1 MQKKDWGGP
10 IGLGSP
16 GLQKLHYAAQK
27 DLAQRIE
34 KELGNNSGGS
44 SSAKVMLKKEDNS
57 SNNTIKTLIML
68 NVMVNIIFRLVTCT
82 Q

>member
-27 DLAQRIE
+27 DLAQCIE
-34 KELGNNSGGS
+34 KELGNNSGGGS
-44 SSAKVMLKKEDNS
+44 TAKKRKTASIDPGSHSKKPP
-57 SNNTIKTLIML
+57 LP
-68 NVMVNIIFRLVTCT
+68 
-82 Q
+82 